1 MSFSQSFME
10 ILVWAALVWTLLGA
24 VVLIGLLIKDA
35 MKKDVW

>member
-10 ILVWAALVWTLLGA
+10 ILVWGALVWTLLGA

-35 MKKDVW
+35 LKKDIW